1 VIASNVSRRYARAL
15 YELGVDSGN
24 LDKLVAELAS
34 VAEMLEGSTDLR
46 RTMDNPMV
54 SPDGKKA
61 VLAQISDRL
70 LLGSISKNA
79 VMMLGERRRLI
90 LLPEIVQLLKEMT
103 DLRAGVVRAVVTTA
117 IPMSDA
123 YYEKL
128 RLVLEK
134 LTGRKV
140 VLDKET
146 DPTIIAGVVTRIGD
160 RVLDGSIKT
169 RLQSL
174 KNSMLTN

>member
-1 VIASNVSRRYARAL
+1 MIAPHVSRRYARAI
-15 YELGVDSGN
+15 YELGVDTGS
-24 LDKLVAELAS
+24 LDKLVAELES
-34 VAEMLEGSTDLR
+34 VANMLAASEDLR
-46 RTMDNPMV
+46 KTTDNPLV
-54 SPDGKKA
+54 SPEGKKA
-61 VLAQISDRL
+61 VLGQISDRL
-70 LLGSISKNA
+70 LLGSVSKNT
-79 VMMLGERRRLI
+79 VMMLAERRRLM
-90 LLPEIVQLLKEMT
+90 LLPEIVQLLKEMS

-123 YYEKL
+123 YYDKL
-128 RLVLEK
+128 RVVLEK

>member
-1 VIASNVSRRYARAL
+1 VISPNVSRRYARAL
-15 YELGVDSGN
+15 YELGVETAD
-24 LDKLVAELAS
+24 LDKLVGELAS
-34 VAEMLEGSTDLR
+34 VAQMLEESVELR
-46 RTMDNPMV
+46 RSMDNPLV
-54 SPDGKKA
+54 GPETKKA
-61 VLAQISDRL
+61 VLGEIADRL
-70 LLGSISKNA
+70 LIGSVAKHAI
-79 VMMLGERRRLI
+79 MMLGERRRLS
-90 LLPEIVQLLKEMT
+90 LLSEIVQLLKEMT

-117 IPMSDA
+117 IPMSDG

-160 RVLDGSIKT
+160 RILDGSIRT
-169 RLQSL
+169 RLVSL
-174 KNSMLTN
+174 KSSMLPN

>member
-1 VIASNVSRRYARAL
+1 MIAPHVSRRYARAL
-15 YELGVDSGN
+15 YELGVEGGA
-24 LDKLVAELAS
+24 LDKLVAELG
-34 VAEMLEGSTDLR
+34 VAAAALAESAELR
-46 RTMDNPMV
+46 RATENPLV
-54 SPDGKKA
+54 TPAAKKA
-61 VLAQISDRL
+61 
-70 LLGSISKNA
+70 LLGEIADRAGLGVVAKNA
-79 VMMLGERRRLI
+79 TMMLAERRRLS

-123 YYEKL
+123 YYDKL
-128 RLVLEK
+128 RLALEK

-140 VLDKET
+140 VLDRET

-169 RLQSL
+169 RLATLES
-174 KNSMLTN
+174 SMAPN

>member
-1 VIASNVSRRYARAL
+1 VIQPNVSRRYARAL
-15 YELGVDSGN
+15 YELGLESGD
-24 LDKLVAELAS
+24 LDKLVGELGS
-34 VAEMLEGSTDLR
+34 VAAMLESSEDLR
-46 RTMDNPMV
+46 RSMDNPLV
-54 SPDGKKA
+54 GPETKKA
-61 VLAQISDRL
+61 IVGDIADRL
-70 LLGSISKNA
+70 LLGSVSKHA
-79 VMMLGERRRLI
+79 LMLLGERRRLI

-123 YYEKL
+123 YYDKL
-128 RLVLEK
+128 RVVLEK

-146 DPTIIAGVVTRIGD
+146 DPSIIAGVVTRIGD
-160 RVLDGSIKT
+160 RVLDGSIRT

>member
-1 VIASNVSRRYARAL
+1 MISPNVSRRYARAI
-15 YELGVDSGN
+15 YELGVDTGS
-24 LDKLVAELAS
+24 LDKLVAELES
-34 VAEMLEGSTDLR
+34 VAKMLEESVELR
-46 RTMDNPMV
+46 KTTDNPLV
-54 SPDGKKA
+54 TPEAKKA
-61 VLAQISDRL
+61 VLGQISDRL
-70 LLGSISKNA
+70 LLGSVSKNA
-79 VMMLGERRRLI
+79 VLMLGERRRLI
-90 LLPEIVQLLKEMT
+90 LLPEIVQLLKEMS

-123 YYEKL
+123 YYDKL
-128 RLVLEK
+128 RVALEK

-160 RVLDGSIKT
+160 RVLDGSIRT